1 MIIVYD
7 TNFLSSLL
15 KINRLEMVKVL
26 FKEENLYIP
35 TAVLGEITKTDLITN
50 LLNLKGKEYSEFSEE
65 DCVIVA
71 VAHDEFMEIALD
83 DLKGIMNAKP
93 VFVDIRGM
101 FEGTDVRKNGFYYR
115 AL

>member
-35 TAVLGEITKTDLITN
+35 AAVLGEITKTDLITN

-71 VAHDEFMEIALD
+71 VAHDEFMESIRRGFEEAE
-83 DLKGIMNAKP
+83 KGETVKCENESEMDKL
-93 VFVDIRGM
+93 F
-101 FEGTDVRKNGFYYR
+101 KS
-115 AL
+115 L